1 VTDVRSVNGQRVEPV
16 SSVTQRRH
24 DEGSA
29 HLFAWQPS
37 ERLHANRFDLTAREQ
52 AQPPLA
58 PFKIDSFAPRSLARG
73 ERPVLAEVE
82 AMLTGQVSAP
92 GLPRPAAPTRVR
104 ALGLGERNEDSR
116 QAQARS
122 QLFVEISTGSAP
134 RFGADEYVR
143 RNRHDRVEGAG
154 GTTPPVDAGVKVER
168 HNTHPLRLRER
179 PTLLWQCL
187 GVDSVKV
194 TFGHRLWWVDAFI
207 GDGARGNPAVV
218 VLLERPMADEDL
230 QQIAFEL
237 GVSETAFLRR
247 VGDGWSLRWFTPTVE
262 VDLCGHATLATL
274 HVLLSE
280 LGVPGGEFYFQT
292 RAGVLSG
299 RRLRDGMLGIDLP
312 RSYIEPLDA
321 SVLNGTLGP
330 VRDVFQAGPS
340 SVLAVVEDYDALC
353 SLAIDPVSLFLV
365 PSSLVI
371 VACPDGPDAD
381 VSIRVFAPRL
391 GLAEDHVTGSAMC
404 AVAPWWMETA
414 GSPTV
419 QVRQASARGG
429 VMFARLFE
437 RNVEVAGV
445 ARTFFG
451 GDLRA

>member
-1 VTDVRSVNGQRVEPV
+1 MR
-16 SSVTQRRH
+16 
-24 DEGSA
+24 
-29 HLFAWQPS
+29 
-37 ERLHANRFDLTAREQ
+37 
-52 AQPPLA
+52 
-58 PFKIDSFAPRSLARG
+58 
-73 ERPVLAEVE
+73 
-82 AMLTGQVSAP
+82 
-92 GLPRPAAPTRVR
+92 
-104 ALGLGERNEDSR
+104 
-116 QAQARS
+116 
-122 QLFVEISTGSAP
+122 
-134 RFGADEYVR
+134 
-143 RNRHDRVEGAG
+143 
-154 GTTPPVDAGVKVER
+154 
-168 HNTHPLRLRER
+168 
-179 PTLLWQCL
+179 LWQCL
-187 GVDSVKV
+187 RVDSVKV

-218 VLLERPMADEDL
+218 VLLERSMADEDL

-262 VDLCGHATLATL
+262 VDLGGHATLATL

-292 RAGVLSG
+292 RSGVLSG

-312 RSYIEPLDA
+312 RSYIEPLDVN
-321 SVLNGTLGP
+321 VLNGTLGP
-330 VRDVFQAGPS
+330 VRDVYQAGPS
-340 SVLAVVEDYDALC
+340 SVLAIVEDYDALC
-353 SLAIDPVSLFLV
+353 SLTIDPVSLFLV

-371 VACPDGPDAD
+371 AACADGPDTD

-391 GLAEDHVTGSAMC
+391 GLAEAHVTGSAMC